1 MHLIYCLLNE
11 SFNSDILNIGVTTS
25 LSALN
30 KNLHIINNTTFLP
43 TPYKI
48 YLTKNIYK
56 SKSVELVFSLLHKF
70 GTHIKDNF
78 FEVSLG
84 FIKPLFDLIH
94 DDIYTNDDIYENT
107 IHEKY
112 RVIQGGI
119 EYIIPNTNAIDT
131 NAIDT
136 NAIDTNAIDTNAID
150 AIDANAMSSVTFDI
164 YDRLSRYSDLDL

>member
-1 MHLIYCLLNE
+1 MHLIYCLINKSLKN
-11 SFNSDILNIGVTTS
+11 DILNIGVTPNLQS
-25 LSALN
+25 LN

-48 YLTKNIYK
+48 YLTKAIYK

-78 FEVSLG
+78 FEVSLD
-84 FIKPLFDLIH
+84 FIKPLFDLIY
-94 DDIYTNDDIYENT
+94 DDIHANDDIYENT

-112 RVIQGGI
+112 RVIQGET
-119 EYIIPNTNAIDT
+119 EYIIPCAIDT

-136 NAIDTNAIDTNAID
+136 NAI
-150 AIDANAMSSVTFDI
+150 SSVV